1 MNTLLRLALLLTMSF
16 VNIVYAGMP
25 VENLSAEQ
33 SSRIVQNVKVQP
45 TDTFD
50 NFLDQL
56 LSSSVLTDQSVAPQ
70 STAEKKVLSLTVKK
84 YRAKETLTASE
95 LHMMQRLL
103 GLYSRLKYGQD
114 AINTLAKLVA
124 IPTFNVAGLA
134 QHNNP
139 QFKKMASV
147 LAKMAQ
153 DFNLE
158 FRNID
163 NRIYEVS
170 LKGSSKEVVG
180 IHAHADV
187 VPVTPSL
194 WVLEDGTKLD
204 PFHLTRIGD
213 RMYGR
218 GTEDDKNGIVVT
230 MYAMKVIQ
238 EENIPLLR
246 NIHLLIDTTEETSS
260 QAIPY
265 YFARNPTPKY
275 NLALD
280 GNYPVVIAEKGSG
293 GVMANFP
300 VRPGQT
306 NASASAEIVTITGG
320 LAMNQIPSAS
330 VATITSP
337 KHKSLVLALNQFA
350 ANFVAANGGDFS
362 IEAVTDSHVITL
374 TVKGVSA
381 HSSDPESGVNPVSRM
396 FAFIEFV
403 QRQEA
408 VFKFNHITDAA
419 TYIMANWGL
428 SSFGNTLNIDYAHE
442 FMGPLT
448 TAVTFIALDDKN
460 LQVGVNLRLPVGPDV
475 NTLKQDISRKLHAW
489 QKDSAINVAF
499 KIGMRE
505 PMYRNPK
512 GQWVNALVDVATEN
526 LSMPREF
533 GSSSGGTSVHNL
545 PNGVQFGLAMPHEKY
560 TGHNANEFKRVEQ
573 FLLDMQIITEM
584 ITRVGQLPSL
594 E

>member
-114 AINTLAKLVA
+114 AINALAKLVA

-246 NIHLLIDTTEETSS
+246 NIHLLI
-260 QAIPY
+260 
-265 YFARNPTPKY
+265 
-275 NLALD
+275 
-280 GNYPVVIAEKGSG
+280 
-293 GVMANFP
+293 
-300 VRPGQT
+300 
-306 NASASAEIVTITGG
+306 
-320 LAMNQIPSAS
+320 
-330 VATITSP
+330 
-337 KHKSLVLALNQFA
+337 
-350 ANFVAANGGDFS
+350 
-362 IEAVTDSHVITL
+362 
-374 TVKGVSA
+374 
-381 HSSDPESGVNPVSRM
+381 
-396 FAFIEFV
+396 
-403 QRQEA
+403 
-408 VFKFNHITDAA
+408 
-419 TYIMANWGL
+419 
-428 SSFGNTLNIDYAHE
+428 
-442 FMGPLT
+442 
-448 TAVTFIALDDKN
+448 
-460 LQVGVNLRLPVGPDV
+460 
-475 NTLKQDISRKLHAW
+475 
-489 QKDSAINVAF
+489 
-499 KIGMRE
+499 
-505 PMYRNPK
+505 
-512 GQWVNALVDVATEN
+512 
-526 LSMPREF
+526 
-533 GSSSGGTSVHNL
+533 
-545 PNGVQFGLAMPHEKY
+545 
-560 TGHNANEFKRVEQ
+560 
-573 FLLDMQIITEM
+573 
-584 ITRVGQLPSL
+584 
-594 E
+594 